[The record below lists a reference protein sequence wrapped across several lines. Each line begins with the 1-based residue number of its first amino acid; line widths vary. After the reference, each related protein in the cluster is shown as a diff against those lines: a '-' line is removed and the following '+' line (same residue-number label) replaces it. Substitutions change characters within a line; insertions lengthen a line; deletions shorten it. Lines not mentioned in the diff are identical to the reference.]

1 MKTHPSEVFLLQKI
15 DNINLDNRDNGATIE
30 SILMGID
37 QSYALDVVNSLNQL
51 RRNGVIEQVN
61 QVRPI
66 AYKVTGECES
76 ASEEVKHYVGH
87 RVRPG

>member
-1 MKTHPSEVFLLQKI
+1 LQKI
-15 DNINLDNRDNGATIE
+15 DSVNKDNRDNGATIE
-30 SILMGID
+30 SILSGID
-37 QSYALDVVNSLNQL
+37 QTYALEVVNSLNQL
-51 RRNGVIEQVN
+51 KRNGVIEQIN

-66 AYKVTGECES
+66 AYKVTGECEG